1 MFIGRYNYSLDDK
14 GRLVI
19 PSKYRAEISEN
30 LYLMKGFEGC
40 VSIYKASDF
49 EKKLNMLAEKDFE
62 KKVNRT
68 YQRLLL
74 STAVELPLDKAGRIL
89 IPTATLQKYSI
100 EKEVVIVGLINHFEI
115 WDAKAWDAYEK
126 ANEES
131 FEKFAEELF
140 NDEQK

>member
-1 MFIGRYNYSLDDK
+1 MFIGRYNYSLDEK

-40 VSIYKASDF
+40 LSIYKASDF
-49 EKKLNMLAEKDFE
+49 EKKLNILAEQNFE
-62 KKVNRT
+62 KNVNRT

-89 IPTATLQKYSI
+89 IPTSTLSDYSI
-100 EKEVVIVGLINHFEI
+100 GKDVVIVGLINHFEI
-115 WDAKAWDAYEK
+115 WDAKAWSEYEN
-126 ANEES
+126 ANKES

-140 NDEQK
+140 NDEK